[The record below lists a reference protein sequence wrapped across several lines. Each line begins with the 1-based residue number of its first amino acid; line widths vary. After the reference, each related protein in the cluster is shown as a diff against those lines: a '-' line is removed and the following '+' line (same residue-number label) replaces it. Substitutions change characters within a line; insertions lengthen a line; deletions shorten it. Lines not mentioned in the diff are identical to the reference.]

1 MHLAQAEQLRQWNR
15 AGNSEAVVSAFE
27 SGRVANTEEAMG
39 EYVKALVRL
48 DRLDNTRLLST
59 LQRGANG
66 SFNPAAAAAQRA
78 PPEAYGP
85 PAAAAAAPWYAASMP
100 AFMGGGAAAGHGLGG
115 GAAAALGGAALAA
128 AGDGGAVG
136 TNRNPLV
143 ITHAEPSVTGQFMR
157 LLRSLGL
164 AFVLVTAAGAFL
176 DEKTLGKGLVNS
188 PELKPMTESK
198 TK

>member
-1 MHLAQAEQLRQWNR
+1 
-15 AGNSEAVVSAFE
+15 
-27 SGRVANTEEAMG
+27 MG

-66 SFNPAAAAAQRA
+66 SFHPAAAAAAAPRP

-85 PAAAAAAPWYAASMP
+85 PAAAAAAAPWYAASMP
-100 AFMGGGAAAGHGLGG
+100 AFMGGGAAGGHGLGA
-115 GAAAALGGAALAA
+115 GAAAALGGAAVAA
-128 AGDGGAVG
+128 AGDGGPVG